1 MQANTCLMKNLNVH
15 PCPRTGGQNVHEAV
29 SIQLLYCTI
38 GNDECLW
45 VQIMFVWSCPVCLSS
60 VYLTSPHMTKPPR
73 SSPLFLHTASNQK
86 LKLGKV
92 LRMKLDIAQCEL
104 TKIQTESN
112 RKFKEDKSQV
122 LEYRGLGMQSQVST
136 EVSQTFMYAHLLKL
150 CPIIIGLN
158 EISVMDMLA
167 TAIWGTENST
177 VWSY

>member
-1 MQANTCLMKNLNVH
+1 
-15 PCPRTGGQNVHEAV
+15 
-29 SIQLLYCTI
+29 
-38 GNDECLW
+38 
-45 VQIMFVWSCPVCLSS
+45 
-60 VYLTSPHMTKPPR
+60 
-73 SSPLFLHTASNQK
+73 
-86 LKLGKV
+86 
-92 LRMKLDIAQCEL
+92 MKLDIAQCEL